1 MMLYSNYLDHSKLD
15 YKQYQYDGVKWCV
28 NNETRTDS
36 PGNVHGGF
44 IADEMGLGK
53 TILMIGTFIANY
65 MPRTLIV
72 LPPILIDQWYLQIY
86 KTTGHKPIIFHG
98 ANKKNITLDQ
108 LNNSTIV
115 LTTYGTLSTLSSTFK
130 KSGAKIEGGVG
141 GVGGAKIEGGVVGG
155 RTKSEKKEAK
165 KEAKMQAKK
174 EEKEGKVPV
183 FVSDNLLHHVEWNR
197 VVFDEAHHLRN
208 KKTSRYTGAKALKTK
223 IRWLVSGTPIQNK
236 RDDFYNLCSML
247 GLPASFYADSSNILT
262 IARSFILKR
271 TKQQVGILIPDKL
284 IQNNITQWK
293 NLLEHELTQEIH
305 SKLSFFSTKNT
316 IHNRIDMGYEPGQYL
331 ALILKARQMCILPS
345 LTISTLKMLED
356 DTENVNYYNEVYK
369 HSSKLDNVV
378 ETILKKKG
386 NGNGK
391 LIFCHFRGEIDS
403 IKQRLINGGMEK
415 VATFDGRV
423 KNSQRNSI
431 LCEKNE
437 ALILQIQTGCEGLN
451 LQENYSEIYF
461 VSPHWNP
468 AVEEQAIAR
477 CHRIGQTK
485 EVFVERFEMN
495 KFYEEKSEI
504 SDEEKSEISDE
515 EMGGVVGNIT
525 IDNYVTI
532 VQNKKRNIA
541 DEIMNTTF

>member
-1 MMLYSNYLDHSKLD
+1 MNLYTNYLDHSKLE

-28 NNETRTDS
+28 ENETRLYS
-36 PGNVHGGF
+36 PGNVRGGF

-86 KTTGHKPIIFHG
+86 KTTGHKAIIFHG
-98 ANKKNITLDQ
+98 SNKNKITLDQ

-115 LTTYGTLSTLSSTFK
+115 LTTYATISTSTFK
-130 KSGAKIEGGVG
+130 KSAAKNETGVS
-141 GVGGAKIEGGVVGG
+141 VRGGAAGDKS
-155 RTKSEKKEAK
+155 KSEKKEAK
-165 KEAKMQAKK
+165 KETKK
-174 EEKEGKVPV
+174 EEKEGKLPVV
-183 FVSDNLLHHVEWNR
+183 FVSENLLHHVEWNR

-208 KKTSRYTGAKALKTK
+208 KKTSRYLGAKALKTK

-236 RDDFYNLCSML
+236 RADFYNLCAML

-271 TKQQVGILIPDKL
+271 TKQQVGIKIPDRL
-284 IQNNITQWK
+284 IENNITQWK
-293 NLLEHELTQEIH
+293 NSLEHELSQEIH
-305 SKLSFFSTKNT
+305 SKLKFFSINKT
-316 IHNRIDMGYEPGQYL
+316 IRPRIDMGSEPGQHL

-345 LTISTLKMLED
+345 LTTSNLKLLD
-356 DTENVNYYNEVYK
+356 NTDVNYYNDVYR
-369 HSSKLDNVV
+369 HSSKIDNVV

-391 LIFCHFRGEIDS
+391 LIFCHFRGEIDV
-403 IKQRLINGGMEK
+403 IKKRLIDGGMEK
-415 VATFDGRV
+415 VVTFDGRV

-431 LCEKNE
+431 LCDKNE

-468 AVEEQAIAR
+468 AIEEQAIAR
-477 CHRIGQTK
+477 CHRIGQNK
-485 EVFVERFEMN
+485 QVFVERFEMS
-495 KFYEEKSEI
+495 KFYEEKSAKCEI
-504 SDEEKSEISDE
+504 SDQEKKD
-515 EMGGVVGNIT
+515 GGGTVIGNIT
-525 IDNYVTI
+525 IDNYVTR
-532 VQNKKRNIA
+532 VQTKKKFIA